1 MKLYVVTVAAFLAAA
16 CSSATTPDRGAPVPA
31 AGSGS
36 TTNSAGDDDN
46 TQTATGGDDDDD
58 TGDAAA
64 PDGGTNPPVDTD
76 GGALDW
82 QGLYTLYF
90 APETVGHC
98 ANCHSGGL
106 AGFTTGTTADSMYQG
121 LVAAKLLDATNP
133 SASPLGTPGKSPLA
147 WYNVPQAGHTTLAG
161 LMPQD
166 GANADPA
173 AAAAVTA
180 WVVSGA
186 PNHGVGPGGQM
197 IADAGA
203 PDASMPPSDAGMND
217 AGAHDAGGDA
227 GPASGTFSDVYENWL
242 GPSTPGHCSDT
253 YCHNLS
259 TSKGSKASGF
269 VCGSTKTD
277 CFNGLVKAG
286 LVNTATP
293 GSSVLGTPAST
304 PLSWYG
310 QGGGM
315 PADEA
320 MTNAAGAAAITA
332 WINAGA
338 QDD

>member
-1 MKLYVVTVAAFLAAA
+1 MKPYVVTFAAFFAAA
-16 CSSATTPDRGAPVPA
+16 CSSATTPERGAPVPA

-36 TTNSAGDDDN
+36 TTSSAGDDD
-46 TQTATGGDDDDD
+46 TARTTTGGDDDDD

-64 PDGGTNPPVDTD
+64 PDGGTSPPVDSD

-90 APETVGHC
+90 APQTVGHC
-98 ANCHSGGL
+98 ATCHGGGL
-106 AGFTTGTTADSMYQG
+106 AGFTTGATADSMYQG
-121 LVAAKLLDATNP
+121 MISAKLLDVTNP
-133 SASPLGTPGKSPLA
+133 SASALGIPGTSPLA
-147 WYNVPQAGHTTLAG
+147 WYNVPQPGKSTLAG

-166 GANADPA
+166 GTHADPD

-203 PDASMPPSDAGMND
+203 TDAGMPPSDAG
-217 AGAHDAGGDA
+217 AQDAGGDA
-227 GPASGTFSDVYENWL
+227 GATSSTFSDVYDNWL
-242 GPSTPGHCSDT
+242 GPNTPGHCSDT

-269 VCGSTKTD
+269 VCGSTKAD
-277 CFNGLVKAG
+277 CFAGLVTAG

-293 GSSVLGTPAST
+293 ASSVLGTPSST

-310 QGGGM
+310 QGGLM
-315 PADEA
+315 PADGA
-320 MTNAAGAAAITA
+320 MTNAAGAAAVTA

-338 QDD
+338 KDD